1 MAHDDDAG
9 TGPENERR
17 DAPADRTDP
26 RGHRETARGLR
37 EEASEQVGRGYDST
51 QEAFTHQQR
60 REGRHDEDDDVSPG

>member
-17 DAPADRTDP
+17 DTPPGEEDP
-26 RGHRETARGLR
+26 RGHRESARNLR
-37 EEASEQVGRGYDST
+37 EAASEQVGRGYDAT
-51 QEAFTHQQR
+51 QEAFVHQQR